1 MNFHLF
7 SLGNSFLFFIF
18 GISGTIFVITLS
30 KIIILFEQ
38 TREKTFYVLDMLKIV
53 GKNSLGIMVLHYP
66 PFQFMYY
73 GKAIC
78 IYLGITN
85 GLLQFI
91 LTMIWVIC
99 VCNLLIYLIKANK
112 LL

>member
-1 MNFHLF
+1 M
-7 SLGNSFLFFIF
+7 
-18 GISGTIFVITLS
+18 ITLS
-30 KIIILFEQ
+30 KIIIFFEQ
-38 TREKTFYVLDMLKIV
+38 TKEKTFYVFNLLRIV

-73 GKAIC
+73 GKSIC
-78 IYLGITN
+78 ISFGINN
-85 GLLQFI
+85 GILQFI